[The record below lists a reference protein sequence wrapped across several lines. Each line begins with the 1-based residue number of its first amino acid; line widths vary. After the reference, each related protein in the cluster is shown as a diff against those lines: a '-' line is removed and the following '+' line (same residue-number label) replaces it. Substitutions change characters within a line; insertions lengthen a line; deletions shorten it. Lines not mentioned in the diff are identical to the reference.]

1 MFIEHIKLKI
11 TKLNI
16 LVFKDLDMLS
26 SLLLSLKTCN
36 DLIDCFVAVR
46 SLGTQRVDT
55 ELLSRKREK
64 CKSVGETHEQER
76 HMNK

>member
-36 DLIDCFVAVR
+36 DLIDGFKFFLNR
-46 SLGTQRVDT
+46 SIAQV
-55 ELLSRKREK
+55 SPK
-64 CKSVGETHEQER
+64 
-76 HMNK
+76 